1 MRLKG
6 TPSDPLLTP
15 AGLSLLIQTSLLPLP
30 SSPSPPLGCIQDPP
44 LPPPPCLHTH
54 ESLPSP
60 SPGVPSSS
68 PPLHCLPRLDPSLD
82 ASAGSSQPRFL
93 GQITLQSF
101 LGRASRTRTSRAP
114 RRAQHSHTW
123 GLSAACPTRLPAP
136 RAAPGT
142 LPVIRLPPKPV
153 CRGRPSLLRRFW
165 VMASGRAALPVT
177 QPPAGARALF
187 PVFCSVL
194 DPTFCHCG
202 FADPHGWSVP

>member
-1 MRLKG
+1 MLLKG

-68 PPLHCLPRLDPSLD
+68 PPLHCLPRPGPSLD
-82 ASAGSSQPRFL
+82 ASAGSGQPRFL
-93 GQITLQSF
+93 DQITLQSF
-101 LGRASRTRTSRAP
+101 LG
-114 RRAQHSHTW
+114 
-123 GLSAACPTRLPAP
+123 LPPELGPHVP

-142 LPVIRLPPKPV
+142 ATPGGCQRPVPPVSLPP
-153 CRGRPSLLRRFW
+153 GRLQ
-165 VMASGRAALPVT
+165 G
-177 QPPAGARALF
+177 LF
-187 PVFCSVL
+187 P
-194 DPTFCHCG
+194 
-202 FADPHGWSVP
+202 

>member
-1 MRLKG
+1 MRLEG
-6 TPSDPLLTP
+6 TPSDPLPTP

-68 PPLHCLPRLDPSLD
+68 PPLHCLPRPDPSLD
-82 ASAGSSQPRFL
+82 ASAESSQPRFL

-123 GLSAACPTRLPAP
+123 GLSHPSPCPRGGSRDSSRDQAPPQACVQGPPLSPPEVSGHDLWAGSSARDPAP
-136 RAAPGT
+136 SRCKSI
-142 LPVIRLPPKPV
+142 VS
-153 CRGRPSLLRRFW
+153 SLL
-165 VMASGRAALPVT
+165 
-177 QPPAGARALF
+177 
-187 PVFCSVL
+187 FCPGSHIL
-194 DPTFCHCG
+194 LSLWIC
-202 FADPHGWSVP
+202 